1 MRPGTGVRAT
11 GVRALC
17 AAVIA
22 GVGTAAV
29 SRLLRSGPPGG
40 AARWTRTNHAGRA
53 VTLLEGPALVLG
65 AAAGAVAGGSRA
77 GTLAALG
84 AGALGALDDLAGD
97 ATSKGLLGHLSALA
111 HGRVTTGAIKI
122 VGLAATGIAA
132 AALAD
137 ADAPRRDAGRPGPVR
152 PPDAPAGV
160 LWGVL
165 DLAVGGAVVA
175 GSANLVNLLDLRP
188 GRALKATLF
197 LSGPLALSGS
207 RAAPAAVGAA
217 AAALPGDLAAVSMLG
232 DTGAN
237 AAGALLG
244 VALIERLGRR
254 GRLVALAV
262 LASLTLVSEKV
273 SFTAVIESTPGL
285 RVVDAWGRATRPA
298 PEVPA

>member
-1 MRPGTGVRAT
+1 M
-11 GVRALC
+11 C

-29 SRLLRSGPPGG
+29 SRLLGSAPPGG
-40 AARWTRTNHAGRA
+40 ADRWTRTNHAGRA

-77 GTLAALG
+77 GALASLG

-97 ATSKGLLGHLSALA
+97 ATSKGLFGHLSALA
-111 HGRVTTGAIKI
+111 HGRVTTGAVKI

-132 AALAD
+132 AALAG
-137 ADAPRRDAGRPGPVR
+137 AEAPRRDAGRPGAVR
-152 PPDAPAGV
+152 PPDSHAGV
-160 LWGVL
+160 LRGVL
-165 DLAVGGAVVA
+165 DLVVGGAVVA

-285 RVVDAWGRATRPA
+285 REVDAWGRATRPA

>member
-1 MRPGTGVRAT
+1 MRVGTGVRAT
-11 GVRALC
+11 GARAIS

-22 GVGTAAV
+22 GVGSAAL
-29 SRLLRSGPPGG
+29 SRLLGSSPPGG

-77 GTLAALG
+77 GALASLG
-84 AGALGALDDLAGD
+84 AGAFGALDDLAGD
-97 ATSKGLLGHLSALA
+97 PASKGLLGHISALTR
-111 HGRVTTGAIKI
+111 GQVTTGAVKI

-132 AALAD
+132 AAIVGAE
-137 ADAPRRDAGRPGPVR
+137 APRRDAGRPRAVGL
-152 PPDAPAGV
+152 PDAPAGA
-160 LWGVL
+160 LRSVL
-165 DLAVGGAVVA
+165 DLVVGGAVVA

-207 RAAPAAVGAA
+207 RAASAAVGAA
-217 AAALPGDLAAVSMLG
+217 AAVLPGDLAGVSMLG

-262 LASLTLVSEKV
+262 LTSLTLVSEKV

-285 RVVDAWGRATRPA
+285 REVDAWGRATGPA
-298 PEVPA
+298 PEAPA

>member
-1 MRPGTGVRAT
+1 M
-11 GVRALC
+11 C

-29 SRLLRSGPPGG
+29 SRLLGSAPPGG
-40 AARWTRTNHAGRA
+40 ADRWTRTNHAGRA

-77 GTLAALG
+77 GALASLG
-84 AGALGALDDLAGD
+84 AGALGALDDLSGD
-97 ATSKGLLGHLSALA
+97 VTSKGLLGHLSALA
-111 HGRVTTGAIKI
+111 HGRVTTGAVKI

-132 AALAD
+132 AALAG
-137 ADAPRRDAGRPGPVR
+137 AEAPRRDAGRPGAVR
-152 PPDAPAGV
+152 PPDSHAGV
-160 LWGVL
+160 LRGVL
-165 DLAVGGAVVA
+165 DLVVGGAVVA

-217 AAALPGDLAAVSMLG
+217 AAALPGDLAGVSMLG

-262 LASLTLVSEKV
+262 LTSLTLVSEKV

-285 RVVDAWGRATRPA
+285 REVDAWGRATRPA